1 MLGPPQDDATE
12 ADEIVESIVYLY
24 TEDRRKMKSLASSHG
39 LTGPQW
45 TVVTALSARGDLSLS
60 ALSDQIRAKN
70 STVTGIVDRMEREGW
85 VSRARSTRDRRVVHI
100 RLTSKGRELARLV
113 SRETPALLRT
123 ALGGLG
129 LEELAALRRVLGK
142 LVDHVKSTPGRIPAR
157 STGDERHA
165 KWNGT

>member
-1 MLGPPQDDATE
+1 MLGPPQDDANQ

-24 TEDRRKMKSLASSHG
+24 TENRRRMKSLASSHG

-45 TVVTALSARGDLSLS
+45 TVVTALSGRGDLSLS
-60 ALSDQIRAKN
+60 ALSEQIQAKN

-113 SRETPALLRT
+113 SRETPAPLRS
-123 ALGGLG
+123 ALGGLA
-129 LEELAALRRVLGK
+129 LEELAALRKALGK
-142 LVDHVKSTPGRIPAR
+142 LVNHVKAIPGTDSGPEHGR
-157 STGDERHA
+157 
-165 KWNGT
+165 